1 MISFLLGVALVA
13 QPTFNNGPPP
23 SMPPPHHES
32 TEGREAART
41 GSARQVLHAFGA
53 CVADRNALLADRIL
67 RMDEGESGYRRRLS
81 EIVRRDRDCFRQ
93 TGGRMGFATLA
104 MAGAMAEHLLER
116 DQTPLNVRLARAALG
131 SAPATRSVPERVAMC
146 VARSVPDEVTALLAT
161 SIDSE
166 AETAAVEA
174 LMPAFNACSQ
184 DGAPISVSTAGVRA
198 TLAAAAYR
206 SLSVQVGG
214 R

>member
-1 MISFLLGVALVA
+1 MISFLLGIALAA
-13 QPTFNNGPPP
+13 QPAFNNGPPP

-53 CVADRNALLADRIL
+53 CVADRNALLADRLL
-67 RMDEGESGYRRRLS
+67 RMNESESDYRRRLS

-93 TGGRMGFATLA
+93 TGGRMGFQPLA

-116 DQTPLNVRLARAALG
+116 DQTPLNVRLARAATG
-131 SAPATRSVPERVAMC
+131 TAPAGRSASDRVAMC
-146 VARSVPDEVTALLAT
+146 VARSVPDQVTALLAT
-161 SIDSE
+161 TVDSA

-174 LMPAFNACSQ
+174 LMPAFGACNQS
-184 DGAPISVSTAGVRA
+184 GARVSVSTAGARA
-198 TLAAAAYR
+198 MLATAAYQ
-206 SLSVQVGG
+206 SLFATAPE